1 MGRIKFLVAFFTF
14 TLLGSAAFA
23 QDTLPNFSVTNAGK
37 NRMIVGWVNNY
48 ALVKQISIQRSFD
61 SLGVYK
67 TILSVTDPNAKQNG
81 FADTKAAN
89 DHMFYRLFVVLDKG
103 EFIFTKPK
111 KPILD
116 TSGAAVSIEKTVK
129 KVDSVKAE
137 PPKPPGFVPSVY
149 VFTNKEGYVFI
160 NLPDAPQKKY
170 HIKFFAEDGSP
181 LFELKNITDKGLT
194 LDHAN
199 FFHGGWFNFELY
211 NDEKL
216 LEKNKFYLSKM
227 F

>member
-1 MGRIKFLVAFFTF
+1 MDRIKFLATIFISMMLCPGV
-14 TLLGSAAFA
+14 FA
-23 QDTLPNFSVTNAGK
+23 QDTLPKFSVTNAGK
-37 NRMIVGWVNNY
+37 NRIIVGWVNNY

-61 SLGVYK
+61 SVGIYK

-81 FADTKAAN
+81 FADAKAPN

-116 TSGAAVSIEKTVK
+116 TTATVSIEEPIK
-129 KVDSVKAE
+129 KVDSIKTE

-170 HIKFFAEDGSP
+170 NIKFFEEDGSL
-181 LFELKNITDKGLT
+181 LFEIKNITEKGLT
-194 LDHAN
+194 LDQAN

>member
-1 MGRIKFLVAFFTF
+1 MHCIKFLAGFFILI
-14 TLLGSAAFA
+14 LLCPNVFA
-23 QDTLPNFSVTNAGK
+23 QDTLPKFSVINAGK
-37 NRMIVGWVNNY
+37 NRIIIGWVNNY
-48 ALVKQISIQRSFD
+48 ELVKQISIQRSFD
-61 SLGVYK
+61 SLGIYK

-81 FADTKAAN
+81 FADSKAPN

-103 EFIFTKPK
+103 EFLFSKPK
-111 KPILD
+111 RPILD
-116 TSGAAVSIEKTVK
+116 TTSISIEEPIKEVEEVKT
-129 KVDSVKAE
+129 E
-137 PPKPPGFVPSVY
+137 PPKPPGFIPSVN

-170 HIKFFAEDGSP
+170 TVKFYEEDGTL
-181 LFELKNITDKGLT
+181 LFELKNIIEKGLT
-194 LDHAN
+194 LDKAN

-216 LEKNKFYLSKM
+216 LEKNKFYLAKM